1 MPGACGNKMVFWC
14 LGRVGLTCETGRV
27 GLTCETWMYTY
38 ARKRML
44 QIIQV
49 AQSAYSSG
57 SISLLKWLNQTTQVT
72 QSASTAV
79 CVTQRSHILNPVQPH
94 QLVNGSTLFVYLI
107 WVLNDYQ
114 GELAFLRVPSGT
126 ITGTIRD
133 NHEFYDMP
141 EWLPGRIF
149 KIQGTE
155 YHTVRCRF
163 FFPILYQVYYI
174 YTFTSF
180 TLYVIREEKDFFF
193 QHFSF

>member
-1 MPGACGNKMVFWC
+1 
-14 LGRVGLTCETGRV
+14 
-27 GLTCETWMYTY
+27 
-38 ARKRML
+38 ML
-44 QIIQV
+44 QNIQV

-57 SISLLKWLNQTTQVT
+57 SIRRLKWLNQTTQVA
-72 QSASTAV
+72 QSASTAD
-79 CVTQRSHILNPVQPH
+79 CVTQFSRILNPMQSSAQPDAVESLTRHSHILNPVQPH

-133 NHEFYDMP
+133 NHEFSDMP
-141 EWLPGRIF
+141 EWLPGRILN
-149 KIQGTE
+149 IYITE
-155 YHTVRCRF
+155 YQTVWYRF
-163 FFPILYQVYYI
+163 SSLYYQVYYI

-193 QHFSF
+193 NKSAFKIHFFSSKICISLK